1 MAKQIFNE
9 NFGIEVPTLILERRD
24 FSKIGIITAASNIEY
39 KETLNSPELSFQ
51 VYKSEKVS
59 IYWDNINN
67 YNLIYIP
74 EYNEHFAM
82 KITTSEENF
91 SQKTIECTFLP
102 KDELQNIKLR
112 NIEINTEDDIAR
124 DDYDENYPTVFYR
137 DLSNYSE
144 GSAMYEKL
152 YNASLLHRI
161 LDKVSNYTIGHVDSS
176 LVNLKTWFQY
186 SITDNNVY
194 DVLTGQIAE
203 DYQCLFKFDSTARKI
218 NVYDL
223 CNTCQD
229 CKYRGDFHDVCPE
242 CGSTKIG
249 GAYGKDTSIYISKE
263 NLATSASIES
273 NKDNLKNCLFVA
285 GGDDFMTSA
294 VALANP
300 SGSNYIFGFSDE
312 MFDNMPDYLTK
323 KIKEYNNNYTECL
336 NKRSFVISSDLVTK
350 YNEVVSYINKYYP
363 VYDSDGNTADRY
375 TPISE
380 TIVGYKN
387 IAALC
392 YDCIDM
398 EVNLQSAMGK
408 TLEMD
413 HKTISETMGILTSSN
428 LSPVAV
434 KSNISQVA
442 ASVVTNTVIGAC
454 KSLINT
460 ALYKIEA
467 VDEVYSNGVWSGKF
481 KLTSIED
488 NSVTL
493 TGNIVSITVN
503 NDIERYLKQNIQRQL
518 NKLDTNY
525 KDLKKLDLSD
535 SDFQSELK
543 YYSFDY
549 LSNLKATYS
558 DCLSIILESENETLK
573 TRYQSWYNNHILYIE
588 NEMNFR
594 QNQIDIVN
602 EMYDYNNQTGM
613 IYELQKSLKN
623 ELDIKSYLGDM
634 WDVFCAYRMEDT
646 YQNDNYISDGLSNS
660 QIISRANELIDMA
673 KKELYKASHV
683 QYTVTST
690 INNLLA
696 LPEFRSITEQ
706 FEVGS
711 WIHVCVDDVIYF
723 LRLLSYKIYFDDISK
738 MEVEFSTV
746 ERTWSGASDVSSVIE
761 AAQSM
766 ASSFS
771 YATQKIK
778 NHANMSKYVENWVQK
793 GMDATA
799 TKIVNN
805 AENQN
810 IVYDSSGILCRT
822 YDDLTDKFDLCQS
835 RLINSGLYVTDD
847 GWESTKAAIGK
858 YIYIDSSTGKETQA
872 MGVLADAVVGKIILG
887 EKLGIYNASN
897 SLTFDLNGLTITNGT
912 NTFSVNPNDTDKLL
926 CIKNGNTD
934 IFYVDDEGSLHITG
948 NINATS
954 GEISGFLIENNCLS
968 SENLRISKEAI
979 YIKQGYGLYLGNKPF
994 DQDAGFGDYCFG
1006 YLGME
1011 ETGEPS
1017 LSFYYDGKHATFN
1030 LNSIALFDDG
1040 GNRRGE
1046 ISAKYIYAEE
1056 FAGNFSG
1063 NASSATKLQ
1072 NVSTIKIGDTSKEF
1086 DGSQNLT
1093 WTKSEIGFGYKLQ
1106 SPKDEENKC
1115 YTFSLTSA
1123 GNFRPNEILYFDSD
1137 GIEYD
1142 SLVADGVIN
1151 LGIGS
1156 YRLKQIYAVNS
1167 TISTS
1172 DRNYKKDISQ
1182 LSDKYLE
1189 FFLLLQPVS
1198 FLFKDGDSGRT
1209 HVGFISQDVESAM
1222 EKCGLTDLDFA
1233 GFCKDEKVRII
1244 MDEDGNETEEPVLD
1258 ENGDI
1263 TYIYSLRYEEFI
1275 ALNTFAIQKLWHEM
1289 EELKNEFKSN

>member
-1 MAKQIFNE
+1 MAKQTFNE

-24 FSKIGIITAASNIEY
+24 FSKIGIIAAASNIEY

-323 KIKEYNNNYTECL
+323 KIKEYNNNYIECL

-350 YNEVVSYINKYYP
+350 YNQVVSYVNKYYP
-363 VYDSDGNTADRY
+363 DYDSDGNTADRY

-398 EVNLQSAMGK
+398 EVNLQSVMGK

-696 LPEFRSITEQ
+696 LPEFLSITEQ

-858 YIYIDSSTGKETQA
+858 YIYIDPSTGKETQA

-897 SLTFDLNGLTITNGT
+897 SLVFDSDGLKITNGI

-926 CIKNGNTD
+926 CITNGDAD
-934 IFYVDDEGSLHITG
+934 IFYVDDNGSLNLTG
-948 NINATS
+948 NIN
-954 GEISGFLIENNCLS
+954 GC
-968 SENLRISKEAI
+968 
-979 YIKQGYGLYLGNKPF
+979 
-994 DQDAGFGDYCFG
+994 
-1006 YLGME
+1006 
-1011 ETGEPS
+1011 
-1017 LSFYYDGKHATFN
+1017 SF
-1030 LNSIALFDDG
+1030 DG
-1040 GNRRGE
+1040 GTINIGDGNFTVDNTGK
-1046 ISAKYIYAEE
+1046 ISSKSSVSFGNGALTYDPANGMTVKGYINAS
-1056 FAGNFSG
+1056 GGKFSG
-1063 NASSATKLQ
+1063 NIICEGTLNGGAISGATIDGGTINVGNGTFTVDANGKMTCTDANLSGSLKASSLIVSDALYMKTMSAAWNDYVKILEYVEDGDDISHIYLHGGFSGITVDAQLNCINGVSFNCEPEFYKNIILNPTKYIKIKTSVFTTYNILGYSSSNNLHLGSGLYDNSVDANTYVNSGNHLYLRSKLGTIRFQ
-1072 NVSTIKIGDTSKEF
+1072 PQGKTNITVDESGMTIKGILTASEAIINGDSLSALIARVQ
-1086 DGSQNLT
+1086 DLSSRVL
-1093 WTKSEIGFGYKLQ
+1093 LL
-1106 SPKDEENKC
+1106 ENK
-1115 YTFSLTSA
+1115 
-1123 GNFRPNEILYFDSD
+1123 IL
-1137 GIEYD
+1137 
-1142 SLVADGVIN
+1142 
-1151 LGIGS
+1151 
-1156 YRLKQIYAVNS
+1156 
-1167 TISTS
+1167 
-1172 DRNYKKDISQ
+1172 
-1182 LSDKYLE
+1182 
-1189 FFLLLQPVS
+1189 
-1198 FLFKDGDSGRT
+1198 
-1209 HVGFISQDVESAM
+1209 
-1222 EKCGLTDLDFA
+1222 
-1233 GFCKDEKVRII
+1233 
-1244 MDEDGNETEEPVLD
+1244 
-1258 ENGDI
+1258 
-1263 TYIYSLRYEEFI
+1263 
-1275 ALNTFAIQKLWHEM
+1275 
-1289 EELKNEFKSN
+1289 